1 MRTNNFV
8 PYKKP
13 KSDSSSGVFLKPA
26 RVVDVIIEESHPSFR
41 DFGDIGAIR
50 YRLLD
55 KAAKE
60 SDTRSLGLAH
70 PLHRNQFT
78 YPLKNEIV
86 FIYVGPV
93 SQDKTDPADSYK
105 TYYTSALGIWN
116 HPHFNPHP
124 DPETTTKYAEGG
136 VGFEERGDIA
146 PLLPHLGDTLIEG
159 RYGQSI
165 RMTGVRANQNKL
177 VDDENNGSPLT
188 IIRNGQSV
196 SGSVDGYTPVIEDI
210 NNDKTSIYLTSDH
223 TIPIE
228 MADDRR
234 VTFIDDA
241 PEDPNVY
248 RGAQAIINSDRIIFN
263 AKEDAMFLSSATA
276 ISLSSETVNMDG
288 TSKLVLDAPKIYIG
302 AKAYKLRN
310 AQRRNGPNEDLQEPA
325 VKGGVNETVLL
336 DLLGALRILVDE
348 MSQPRLPAVY
358 VPAVI
363 KSARSIQDELERIE
377 TLIPTTKSNKVF
389 IE

>member
-159 RYGQSI
+159 RY
-165 RMTGVRANQNKL
+165 
-177 VDDENNGSPLT
+177 
-188 IIRNGQSV
+188 
-196 SGSVDGYTPVIEDI
+196 
-210 NNDKTSIYLTSDH
+210 
-223 TIPIE
+223 
-228 MADDRR
+228 
-234 VTFIDDA
+234 
-241 PEDPNVY
+241 
-248 RGAQAIINSDRIIFN
+248 
-263 AKEDAMFLSSATA
+263 
-276 ISLSSETVNMDG
+276 
-288 TSKLVLDAPKIYIG
+288 
-302 AKAYKLRN
+302 
-310 AQRRNGPNEDLQEPA
+310 
-325 VKGGVNETVLL
+325 
-336 DLLGALRILVDE
+336 
-348 MSQPRLPAVY
+348 
-358 VPAVI
+358 
-363 KSARSIQDELERIE
+363 
-377 TLIPTTKSNKVF
+377 
-389 IE
+389 